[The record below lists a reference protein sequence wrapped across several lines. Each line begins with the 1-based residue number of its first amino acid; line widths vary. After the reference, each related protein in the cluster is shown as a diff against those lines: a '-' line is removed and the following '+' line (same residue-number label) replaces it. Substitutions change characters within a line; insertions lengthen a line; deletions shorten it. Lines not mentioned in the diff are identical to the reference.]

1 MKPDL
6 SDRPL
11 HCVVEST
18 VPLSADRIYHAWT
31 QAFDSWFA
39 AEGSVIMAGE
49 VGTPYFFETEMDD
62 KRHPHYGRFLR
73 LEPGELVEMTWM
85 TGDPG
90 TNGAETV
97 VTLEM
102 NADGDKTHLKLTHA
116 GFYDEAARDG
126 HEEAWPLV
134 FEHMTRQLSAGS

>member
-6 SDRPL
+6 SDRP
-11 HCVVEST
+11 HGCVVETT
-18 VPLSADRIYHAWT
+18 VPLRADRIYFAWT

-39 AEGSVIMAGE
+39 AEGSVIMAGK
-49 VGTPYFFETEMDD
+49 VGTTYFFETEMDGR
-62 KRHPHYGRFLR
+62 RHPHYGRFLR
-73 LEPGELVEMTWM
+73 LVPGELVELTWM
-85 TGDPG
+85 TGNPG

-102 NADGDKTHLKLTHA
+102 QPAGEQTHLKLTHA

-134 FEHMTRQLSAGS
+134 FEHMTRQLSGSD

>member
-11 HCVVEST
+11 KCVVQAT
-18 VPLSADRIYHAWT
+18 VPLSAKTIYHAWT
-31 QAFDSWFA
+31 EAFDSWFA
-39 AEGSVIMAGE
+39 AEDSVIMAGE
-49 VGTPYFFETEMDD
+49 VGTTFFFETEMDG

-73 LEPGELVEMTWM
+73 LVPNELVEMTWM

-90 TNGAETV
+90 TAGAETV

-102 NADGDKTHLKLTHA
+102 KAAGDETALKLTHA
-116 GFYDEAARDG
+116 GFYDEATRDG

-134 FEHMTRQLSAGS
+134 FEHMARQLSSG

>member
-1 MKPDL
+1 MQPEL

-11 HCVVEST
+11 ACVVETT
-18 VPLSADRIYHAWT
+18 VPLRADAIYHAWT
-31 QAFDSWFA
+31 RAFDSWFA
-39 AEGSVIMAGE
+39 APGSAIMTGE
-49 VGTPYFFETEMDD
+49 VGSVFFFETEMDD

-73 LEPGELVEMTWM
+73 LEPDELVEMTWV
-85 TGDPG
+85 TGNPG
-90 TNGAETV
+90 THGAETV

-102 NADGDKTHLKLTHA
+102 RPDGDRTHLKLTHA

-134 FEHMTRQLSAGS
+134 FEHMTQQLSGS

>member
-1 MKPDL
+1 MNPDL

-11 HCVVEST
+11 DCVVEAS
-18 VPLSADRIYHAWT
+18 VPLSADTIYHAWT
-31 QAFDSWFA
+31 KGFDTWFA
-39 AEGSVIMAGE
+39 VEGSLIMSGE
-49 VGTPYFFETEMDD
+49 VGTTYFFETEMHDR
-62 KRHPHYGRFLR
+62 RHPHYGRFL
-73 LEPGELVEMTWM
+73 ELVPNERIQMTWM

-102 NADGDKTHLKLTHA
+102 FPDGDATRLKLTHA

-126 HEEAWPLV
+126 HEEAWPMV
-134 FEHMTRQLSAGS
+134 FEHMTRQLAK